1 MDNTLTTNIA
11 FLVTFILG
19 TICACVSLYMFKTNK
34 IPSLGKHDPVSVD
47 EPRQAG
53 VLFALF
59 SFLGFAF
66 AVNLCCSL
74 PSVIEH
80 IPATFITIFQFILF
94 FSGLSLPGLLI
105 YASFYGFKI
114 KRVFGYI
121 NTRAAQPIVK
131 KYVRPISILMFIAGC
146 STTIAAILMALSRSP
161 LASSLGLP
169 PILTG
174 IFFTIG
180 VIACFAM
187 SGIMM
192 KMEGQ
197 IKRATQSARLAK
209 RRKK

>member
-1 MDNTLTTNIA
+1 MNNTLTTNIA
-11 FLVTFILG
+11 FLVTLILG

-59 SFLGFAF
+59 SLLGFAF

-74 PSVIEH
+74 PSVNKH
-80 IPATFITIFQFILF
+80 IPTTLITIFQFIMF
-94 FSGLSLPGLLI
+94 FAGLSLPGLLI
-105 YASFYGFKI
+105 YASFYGFKT

-121 NTRAAQPIVK
+121 NIRAAQPIVK
-131 KYVRPISILMFIAGC
+131 KYVRPISVLMLIAGC
-146 STTIAAILMALSRSP
+146 STTIAAILMALSRS
-161 LASSLGLP
+161 SLVPSLSP
-169 PILTG
+169 PPALTG
-174 IFFTIG
+174 SFFAIG
-180 VIACFAM
+180 VVTCFVM
-187 SGIMM
+187 SGFMM